1 MIRLPA
7 LCALLFLAACASGN
21 DLDRPPVPLGEFVL
35 GHNVVVAPNLTKGP
49 LSRDATKEE
58 WITAVK
64 TAMGDRFGRYD
75 GSQIYH
81 IGLSVDGY
89 VLAQPGIPL
98 VLAPKSVVIVNVT
111 VFDDATGKKLN
122 ETAEQ
127 LSVVEAFGSGAVVG
141 SGYTQSREQQLEGLA
156 VRIAKEVEIWLD
168 KEHRQ
173 NGWFKKRPAP
183 ATALTE
189 DGGDLPATAAE

>member
-1 MIRLPA
+1 MIRLLA
-7 LCALLFLAACASGN
+7 LCGLLTLAACASGN

-64 TAMGDRFGRYD
+64 TAMGNRFGRYD

-98 VLAPKSVVIVNVT
+98 VMAPKSVVIVNVT
-111 VFDDATGKKLN
+111 VFEDATGRKLN

-127 LSVVEAFGSGAVVG
+127 ISVVEALGAGPVVG
-141 SGYTQSREQQLEGLA
+141 SGYTQSREEQLEGLA
-156 VRIAKEVEIWLD
+156 VRIAKEVEIWMQRQ
-168 KEHRQ
+168 HREK
-173 NGWFKKRPAP
+173 GWFDKREDATE
-183 ATALTE
+183 ATAGTE
-189 DGGDLPATAAE
+189 TAAAE